1 MFNQTI
7 SARPTGG
14 LPILD
19 FLKDPVGTGAR
30 VPLIVLVGVLAL
42 APATAIAQP
51 QASANGPSV
60 MPSKVPTNA
69 PAAAASTPM
78 NNPLLDLFIK
88 KGFVTQE
95 EAEQVRAEAEAM
107 SSNNGALLTS
117 KWKFRDSIK
126 SVELYG
132 DLRFRFEDRS
142 LHTPINDR
150 FELDR
155 FRYALRLG
163 LRGDLRENFY
173 YGFRFETASNPRSP
187 WVTFGASTSGAP
199 YFGPFG
205 KSTAGITLGQV
216 YLGWKPTSWLDVTV
230 GKMPQLLYST
240 PMLWDTDINPE
251 GLVERLKYPIGPAE
265 FFATFGQ
272 FVYADVNPDRSTP
285 FLETPADPF
294 GRNTG
299 APFLLSWQGGVN
311 YQLTKDINFKAAATL
326 YNYTGTGG
334 ISNTVAGFGDYFVG
348 TSTVTPGS
356 PVVGSSGYPSG
367 PNDGFIFNQ
376 TGINDLL
383 ILDFPVE
390 LNFKIAHLP
399 ARFFADFAEN
409 LDGSQRALHATQ
421 AGANA
426 LINYSGG
433 YTVAIPNQP
442 YDNKAYQMG
451 FAIGSG
457 NDLGL
462 VYGSETREPYLN
474 RKSWEFRTYWQHVE
488 QYALDPNLLDS
499 DFFEG
504 RGNMQ
509 GFYTAV
515 AYGVT
520 DAVILTLRY
529 GYASRINNKLGTG
542 GSNLDAPQINP
553 INNYQVLQADLTFR
567 F

>member
-1 MFNQTI
+1 MFN
-7 SARPTGG
+7 PTNSPHPAGE
-14 LPILD
+14 LPIVD
-19 FLKDPVGTGAR
+19 FLKNPVGTGAT
-30 VPLIVLVGVLAL
+30 VPLIVLVGVLIL
-42 APATAIAQP
+42 APTIAIAQP
-51 QASANGPSV
+51 QAATNGP
-60 MPSKVPTNA
+60 A
-69 PAAAASTPM
+69 PAASSASTNGPAPAASAPM
-78 NNPLLDLFIK
+78 SDALLDLFVK
-88 KGFVTQE
+88 KGLVTQQ
-95 EAEQVRAEAEAM
+95 EAEQVKAEAEAM
-107 SSNNGALLTS
+107 RSNNVAQMNS

-132 DLRFRFEDRS
+132 DLRFRVEDRS

-163 LRGDLRENFY
+163 LRGDLKDDFY
-173 YGFRFETASNPRSP
+173 YGLRFETAANPRSP
-187 WVTFGASTSGAP
+187 WVTFGTSSSGAP
-199 YFGPFG
+199 YYGPFG
-205 KSTAGITLGQV
+205 KSTAGISLGQV
-216 YLGWKPTSWLDVTV
+216 YLGWKPTSWFDIEV
-230 GKMPQLLYST
+230 GKMAQPLYVT

-251 GLVERLKYPIGPAE
+251 GLVERFKYPIGPAE

-272 FVYADVNPDRSTP
+272 FVYEDVNPDRSAP
-285 FLETPADPF
+285 FLATPTDPF

-311 YQLTKDINFKAAATL
+311 YKVTKDINFKAAATL
-326 YNYTGTGG
+326 YNYTGTGRLT
-334 ISNTVAGFGDYFVG
+334 NTVAGFGDYFVG

-367 PNDGFIFNQ
+367 PNDGFMFNQ

-383 ILDFPVE
+383 VLDFPFEV
-390 LNFKIAHLP
+390 NFKIAGFP
-399 ARFFADFAEN
+399 ARVFGDFAEN
-409 LDGSQRALHATQ
+409 LDGSQRALHATE

-442 YDNKAYQMG
+442 YDNKAYQFG
-451 FAIGSG
+451 LAIGSG

-462 VYGSETREPYLN
+462 VYGTDTREPYLK
-474 RKSWEFRTYWQHVE
+474 RRAWEFRTYWQHVE

-509 GFYTAV
+509 GFYSAV
-515 AYGVT
+515 AYGFT

-542 GSNLDAPQINP
+542 GSNLDAPQVNP